1 MSILTLDDLEMT
13 IYVVETIFFL
23 NKVEHCYAEVKMT
36 NVWHRSNADGVFI
49 IGGKKQ

>member
-13 IYVVETIFFL
+13 IYVVETIFFS
-23 NKVEHCYAEVKMT
+23 NKVEHCYVKAT
-36 NVWHRSNADGVFI
+36 NVWRRSNADGVFI